1 MSFEVI
7 PAIDVLGGRLARMR
21 AGDPSTVREHEGD
34 PVAVA
39 EGFVGQGARWIHF
52 VDLDAAMTGIGANRV
67 LLSRVAA
74 LPVSVQAGG
83 GLTPADAALALEAGA
98 DRAVI
103 GASVFADP
111 DSLDRVVAELGER
124 AAVAMDALGG
134 RIVPRGKQSSGPPLD
149 EALQL
154 LAGSGCV
161 RVVYTDVS
169 RDGALRGPDLD
180 GLRRVLDGFGG
191 AVIASGGVRSHE
203 DLDAL
208 RGLGIEGAIV
218 GTAIYE
224 AGFDLGSAL
233 RSRA

>member
-39 EGFVGQGARWIHF
+39 EGFVEQGARWVHF
-52 VDLDAAMTGIGANRV
+52 VDLDAALTGIGANRD

-74 LPVSVQAGG
+74 LPVRVQAGG
-83 GLTPADAALALEAGA
+83 GLTPADAALSLEAGA

-103 GASVFADP
+103 GAAVLDDPEALTRAIAD
-111 DSLDRVVAELGER
+111 LGER
-124 AAVAMDALGG
+124 VAIAVDALGG
-134 RIVPRGKQSSGPPLD
+134 RVVPRGKQAPGPSLN
-149 EALQL
+149 EALRL

-161 RVVYTDVS
+161 RLVYTDVS

-180 GLRRVLDGFGG
+180 GLRGVLERFEG
-191 AVIASGGVRSHE
+191 AVISSGGVRSHG

-208 RGLGIEGAIV
+208 RQLGIEGAIV

-224 AGFDLGSAL
+224 SGFDLGGAL

>member
-34 PVAVA
+34 PLTVA
-39 EGFVGQGARWIHF
+39 EGFVEQGARWIHF
-52 VDLDAAMTGIGANRV
+52 VDLDAAMTGIGANRD
-67 LLSRVAA
+67 LLARVAA
-74 LPVSVQAGG
+74 LPANVQAGG
-83 GLTPADAALALEAGA
+83 GLTSADAALALEAGA
-98 DRAVI
+98 ARAVI
-103 GASVFADP
+103 GAAVLGDPEALSRAIAD
-111 DSLDRVVAELGER
+111 LGER
-124 AAVAMDALGG
+124 AAIAVDVLGG
-134 RIVPRGKQSSGPPLD
+134 RVVPRGKQAPGPSLD

-161 RVVYTDVS
+161 RLVYTDVS
-169 RDGALRGPDLD
+169 RDGALRGPDLE
-180 GLRRVLDGFGG
+180 GLRRVLEGFEG

-208 RGLGIEGAIV
+208 RELGVEGAIV

-224 AGFDLGSAL
+224 SGFDLGRAL

>member
-1 MSFEVI
+1 MFEVI

-39 EGFVGQGARWIHF
+39 EGFVEQGARWIHF
-52 VDLDAAMTGIGANRV
+52 VDLDAALTGIGANRS
-67 LLSRVAA
+67 LLSRVAG
-74 LPVSVQAGG
+74 LSVNVQAGG
-83 GLTPADAALALEAGA
+83 GLTPAGAALALEAGA

-103 GASVFADP
+103 GAAVLDDP
-111 DSLDRVVAELGER
+111 EALSRAIAGLGER
-124 AAVAMDALGG
+124 VAIALDVLGG
-134 RIVPRGKQSSGPPLD
+134 RVVPRGTQAPGPSLD
-149 EALQL
+149 EALLL

-161 RVVYTDVS
+161 RLVHTDVS

-180 GLRRVLDGFGG
+180 GLRRVLERFEG
-191 AVIASGGVRSHE
+191 AVIASGGIRSHE
-203 DLDAL
+203 DIEAL
-208 RGLGIEGAIV
+208 RALGIEGAIV

-224 AGFDLGSAL
+224 SGFDLGGAL